1 MEWHKDS
8 MVMGNEMWRKLSI
21 GLRATRGWARARG
34 EKALTGL
41 FTNGAATYRKIKDY
55 KLLAS

>member
-21 GLRATRGWARARG
+21 GLRATCRWAQARG
-34 EKALTGL
+34 GKALTDSI
-41 FTNGAATYRKIKDY
+41 TNGAATYRKIKDY